1 MDRLF
6 INREWLVSPTAQKV
20 YLLCACFGA
29 AFVLL
34 FAYGIYANVHGSK
47 LFFEAV
53 PAVRPLVKLVFQAGL
68 LGAVTL
74 EFAMAYFWRNF
85 DREQSVWKS
94 VAGLL
99 LLATAPVG
107 TILYYVFFYRSSVT
121 KQQLAAAAHSSQ

>member
-20 YLLCACFGA
+20 YLLCAWFGA

-53 PAVRPLVKLVFQAGL
+53 PVVRPLVKLVFQAGL

-74 EFAMAYFWRNF
+74 EFAMAYFWWNF
-85 DREQSVWKS
+85 DCEHSVWKS

-107 TILYYVFFYRSSVT
+107 TIFYYAFFYRSSVT
-121 KQQLAAAAHSSQ
+121 KQHLAAAAHSSQ